1 MLIIAIF
8 NYSESF
14 IYLRDNSLEKQRVFK
29 SWRQGSNNTEL
40 NKILEMGRKKQNNNL
55 PSFDELIVPTVKALI
70 KLGGSGSIEEINSQ
84 VYEIAEL
91 SDEILQIPHGE
102 EGTLNEVDYRLAW
115 SRTYLKKFGLLE
127 NSSRGIWAL
136 INSDVDVTTLNHVD
150 IVRKVRELERPAQL
164 KTKSTETKAEKVEDI
179 TDEVNE
185 TEGWKEKLL
194 NVLYNIT
201 PAAFERLSQRLLRES
216 GFSQVEV
223 TGKVGDGG
231 IDGKGIVRVSGLLSF
246 HVIFQ
251 CKRYKGSVS
260 PSQIRDFRGAMQ
272 GRADKGLV
280 ITTGTFTREAIKE
293 ATRDGAPPID
303 LIDGELLCDK
313 LKELRLGVET
323 KLTESVDIKNE
334 WFEKL

>member
-1 MLIIAIF
+1 
-8 NYSESF
+8 
-14 IYLRDNSLEKQRVFK
+14 
-29 SWRQGSNNTEL
+29 
-40 NKILEMGRKKQNNNL
+40 MGRKKQNTKL

-70 KLGGSGSIEEINSQ
+70 ELGGSGSVEEINTR
-84 VYEIAEL
+84 VYEIANL
-91 SDEILQIPHGE
+91 SDEILQYTHGE
-102 EGTLNEVDYRLAW
+102 GGTTIEVDYRLAW

-136 INSDVDVTTLNHVD
+136 SKSDIDINKLDYVE
-150 IVRKVRELERPAQL
+150 IVKKVRGQ
-164 KTKSTETKAEKVEDI
+164 EKPSQSKNNIV
-179 TDEVNE
+179 E
-185 TEGWKEKLL
+185 TESEKLENEVISELDNSEGWREKLL
-194 NVLYNIT
+194 NILYNIT
-201 PAAFERLSQRLLRES
+201 PAAFERLTQRLLRES
-216 GFSQVEV
+216 GFFQVEV

-313 LKELRLGVET
+313 LKELKLGVDT
-323 KLTESVDIKNE
+323 KLTETIDIRTE
-334 WFEKL
+334 WFDKS